1 MPNIAVLVK
10 RVPDTN
16 AKITVNGGNVDLS
29 SVKWIISPYDE
40 YAIETALLHKESK
53 GGKVTAITL
62 GNSDCDKTL
71 KDAKALGCDELV
83 RVWQDGWENL
93 DSNGIQSALSSAV
106 AGIGAEV
113 VYCGKAAAD
122 TNAGSTGPG
131 VAERLGWASV
141 SNVVSV
147 NFEDGGLEALVPSSS
162 GQAKISVNF
171 PCLITCDKGPNEPRR
186 PNVRGIMMA
195 KKATVEVKGGDAPNP
210 TVTVLDNSS
219 PPAKP
224 PGKTFDGAENI
235 PDVVKALRDE
245 ANVI

>member
-16 AKITVNGGNVDLS
+16 AKITVSGNRIDLS
-29 SVKWIISPYDE
+29 TVKWIISPYDE
-40 YAIETALLHKESK
+40 YAIESALLHKEAK

-71 KDAKALGCDELV
+71 KDAKALGCDDLI

-93 DSNGIQSALSSAV
+93 DSNGLQTSLASIISE
-106 AGIGAEV
+106 IGAEI

-147 NFEDGGLEALVPSSS
+147 SFEDSGIEALVPSSD
-162 GQAKISVNF
+162 GQAKMGVSL
-171 PCLITCDKGPNEPRR
+171 PCVVTCDKGPNEPRR

-195 KKATVEVKGGDAPNP
+195 KKAAVELKGLDAPSP
-210 TVTVLDNSS
+210 TVTVVENIS

-224 PGKTFDGAENI
+224 PGKTFEGAENI
-235 PDVVKALRDE
+235 PEVVKALRDE